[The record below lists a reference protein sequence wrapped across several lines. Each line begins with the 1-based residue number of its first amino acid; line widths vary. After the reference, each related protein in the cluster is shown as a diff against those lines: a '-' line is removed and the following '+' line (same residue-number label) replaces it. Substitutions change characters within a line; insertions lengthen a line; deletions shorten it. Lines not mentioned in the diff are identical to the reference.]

1 MQTTLARTPVSYY
14 PIDKNNTFVD
24 DVQDISATI
33 FKQIGVT
40 CPCSNKTY
48 YNKYTF
54 IHQHSKTNTHKEYLL
69 SLKQKYPDILKSNE
83 ERKKEIRDLRARLV
97 RSENKISQMMGQIEY
112 VEQIKEENL
121 ELKTELQSLEEHLNK
136 VTSEFEEY
144 KKISIA
150 RNNQT
155 EEFAKTILHTF
166 GYEFE

>member
-1 MQTTLARTPVSYY
+1 
-14 PIDKNNTFVD
+14 
-24 DVQDISATI
+24 
-33 FKQIGVT
+33 
-40 CPCSNKTY
+40 
-48 YNKYTF
+48 
-54 IHQHSKTNTHKEYLL
+54 
-69 SLKQKYPDILKSNE
+69 
-83 ERKKEIRDLRARLV
+83 
-97 RSENKISQMMGQIEY
+97 MGQIEY